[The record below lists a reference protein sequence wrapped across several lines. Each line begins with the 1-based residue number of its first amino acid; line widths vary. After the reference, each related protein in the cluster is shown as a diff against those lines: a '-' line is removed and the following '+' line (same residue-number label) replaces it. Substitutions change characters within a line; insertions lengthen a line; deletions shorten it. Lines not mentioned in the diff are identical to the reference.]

1 MSLRAPTAE
10 TWADAGSR
18 AWETSAACRGQ
29 DADLWFTQR
38 YTSTALAIC
47 AACPVLDPCRTAVLH
62 RERSLPRCDRQ
73 GIIAGLTGAQRHALA
88 QTADGPPRRNTEP
101 PPAPPDDDVP
111 PTPTPDRSTGPSRRP
126 PTGSR
131 RPHPAARPLRAA
143 APPPRTAAAPPP
155 RTATGPPSVRVD
167 DPVPPE
173 TPPSGDGPYGRD
185 ARDPR
190 PRLAPCGT
198 RAAYQRHLRRGEFVD
213 EACRDANARGA
224 GRYRRT
230 GSTRDRTD
238 ETRPRAATV
247 AAADGPC

>member
-101 PPAPPDDDVP
+101 PPAPAGRRRATDPDIRPLHGPLP
-111 PTPTPDRSTGPSRRP
+111 PTAHGEPTST
-126 PTGSR
+126 
-131 RPHPAARPLRAA
+131 
-143 APPPRTAAAPPP
+143 
-155 RTATGPPSVRVD
+155 
-167 DPVPPE
+167 
-173 TPPSGDGPYGRD
+173 
-185 ARDPR
+185 
-190 PRLAPCGT
+190 
-198 RAAYQRHLRRGEFVD
+198 
-213 EACRDANARGA
+213 
-224 GRYRRT
+224 
-230 GSTRDRTD
+230 
-238 ETRPRAATV
+238 
-247 AAADGPC
+247 